1 MSELF
6 YVFGIGL
13 TVLALVV
20 AFGGMRMEKFP
31 STMVFRGGL
40 AVMGI
45 FVVGACA
52 FAIVLSREEKEER
65 VEEIEAFRAEEEAL
79 AAEEAGEPSETDE
92 PSDVEPAD
100 ASELALTSPDEGDLI
115 FEPTTLEAEAGEV
128 TIDYTNPS
136 EVPHNV
142 AIEDGSETVAQ
153 GETVTGGSSAPATA
167 SLEPG
172 EYVYYCSIP
181 GHRESGMEG
190 TLTVE

>member
-31 STMVFRGGL
+31 STLVFRGGL

-45 FVVGACA
+45 FVVAACA

-65 VEEIEAFRAEEEAL
+65 VEEIEAFRAEEEA
-79 AAEEAGEPSETDE
+79 AAEEGEAPEVD
-92 PSDVEPAD
+92 EPAD
-100 ASELALTSPDEGDLI
+100 AEPVEEDALALTSPEPGDLI
-115 FEPTTLEAEAGEV
+115 FDPTTLEAGAGEV
-128 TIDYTNPS
+128 TINYTNPS

>member
-13 TVLALVV
+13 TIMALVV
-20 AFGGMRMEKFP
+20 AFSGMRMEKFP
-31 STMVFRGGL
+31 SEMAFRGGL
-40 AVMGI
+40 AVMGV

-52 FAIVLSREEKEER
+52 FAIVLSREEKEIR
-65 VEEIEAFRAEEEAL
+65 VVEIEEFRAEQEAL

-115 FEPTTLEAEAGEV
+115 FEPTTLEAAPGEV

-136 EVPHNV
+136 PVPHNV
-142 AIEDGSETVAQ
+142 AIEDGTETIAQ
-153 GETVTGGSSAPATA
+153 GETVTGGASGPATA

-172 EYVYYCSIP
+172 EYAYYCSIP
-181 GHRESGMEG
+181 SHRESGMEG
-190 TLTVE
+190 TLTVK

>member
-65 VEEIEAFRAEEEAL
+65 VEEIEAFRAEEEA
-79 AAEEAGEPSETDE
+79 AAEEGEAPEVD
-92 PSDVEPAD
+92 EPAD
-100 ASELALTSPDEGDLI
+100 AEPVEEDALALTSPEPGDLI
-115 FEPTTLEAEAGEV
+115 FDPTTLEAGAGEV
-128 TIDYTNPS
+128 TINYTNPS

>member
-31 STMVFRGGL
+31 STLVFRGGL

-45 FVVGACA
+45 FVVAACA

-65 VEEIEAFRAEEEAL
+65 VEEIEAFRAEEEA
-79 AAEEAGEPSETDE
+79 AAEEGEASGVD
-92 PSDVEPAD
+92 EPAD
-100 ASELALTSPDEGDLI
+100 AEPVEEDALALTSPEPGDLI
-115 FEPTTLEAEAGEV
+115 FDPTTLEAGAGEV
-128 TIDYTNPS
+128 TINYTNPS

>member
-13 TVLALVV
+13 TLLAFLV

-31 STMVFRGGL
+31 SPMAFRVGL
-40 AVMGI
+40 AVMGV
-45 FVVGACA
+45 FVVGASA

-65 VEEIEAFRAEEEAL
+65 VEEIEAFRAEEEA
-79 AAEEAGEPSETDE
+79 AAEEGQASESDE
-92 PSDVEPAD
+92 PSDVEPVEEEA
-100 ASELALTSPDEGDLI
+100 LALTSPDAGDLI
-115 FEPTTLEAEAGEV
+115 FDPTTLEAVAGAV
-128 TIDYTNPS
+128 TINYTNPS

-153 GETVTGGSSAPATA
+153 GETVTGGDSAPATA
-167 SLEPG
+167 DLDPG

-190 TLTVE
+190 SLTVE

>member
-45 FVVGACA
+45 FVVAACA

-65 VEEIEAFRAEEEAL
+65 VEEIEAFRAEEEA
-79 AAEEAGEPSETDE
+79 AAEEGEAPEVD
-92 PSDVEPAD
+92 EPAD
-100 ASELALTSPDEGDLI
+100 AEPVEEDALALTSPEPGDLI
-115 FEPTTLEAEAGEV
+115 FDPTTLEAGAGEV
-128 TIDYTNPS
+128 TINYTNPS

-172 EYVYYCSIP
+172 DYVYYCSIP

>member
-45 FVVGACA
+45 FVVAACA

-65 VEEIEAFRAEEEAL
+65 VEEIEAFRAEEEA
-79 AAEEAGEPSETDE
+79 AAEEGEAPEVD
-92 PSDVEPAD
+92 EPAD
-100 ASELALTSPDEGDLI
+100 AEPVEEDALALTSPEPGDLI
-115 FEPTTLEAEAGEV
+115 FDPTTLEAGAGEV
-128 TIDYTNPS
+128 TINYTNPS